1 MNLANKLDVIYGS
14 TGLPADLIATI
25 KRKLEDAGVE
35 GTFYIGYPVMASA
48 DSSTTIDALL
58 VSQKP
63 GLVAFHFTQKGEDF
77 QAAQDKLFYVLESNL
92 GRHES
97 LRRKRSLG
105 VPVNVVSLF
114 PEGDAPAT
122 LDPAYPTASP
132 STLVAAFAAMNPLE
146 DAGLYRNLSAAIQR
160 VTSIKPVKKR
170 QNVAKEGSRG
180 SVLRAI
186 EREIA
191 NLDRWQKSAAIETP
205 EGPQRIRGL
214 AGSGKTVVL
223 ALKAAYLHTQHPDW
237 QIAVTFHSR
246 SLYQQFKDLIERFT
260 LEHMG
265 DKPDW
270 EHLHI
275 MHSWGSSST
284 EGIYSVA
291 CAAAN
296 MPPTNYL
303 SAKSRFGVMRAFE
316 GVCNELAA
324 AMKGREFNVYDAVL
338 IDEAQDLPKSFFRIV
353 DAITKAPKRIV
364 WAYDELQNLSEAGM
378 ASTPELFGRD
388 IQLTNTP
395 GSPQQDIILP
405 VCYRN
410 TPWAL
415 TLAHALGF
423 GLLRE
428 KGMVQ
433 HFDEPGLWA
442 EIGYMVEKGPLADGS
457 DVVLSRA
464 PRSFPEFFPKLLTPQ
479 DAVQSF
485 RFGTKDEQYAAIA
498 AQIDVNLKQDEIDPD
513 DILIVLPEPIT
524 ARDEYYSLRKHLDS
538 RGIPSS
544 LAGVTNDRDLFS
556 QQGIVTVSG
565 VYRAKGNEAPMVY
578 VANADFCVA
587 GHELIRLR
595 NILFTSITRSR
606 GWVRL
611 CGVGDRMDALQKEI
625 DGVVAQGFKLA
636 FRIPTQAERDTMRT
650 INRDRTAEEMSQIR
664 KVEKNLEEALDLVK
678 KGVVSADALPQ
689 LQALLEA
696 ARRKGNKQ

>member
-160 VTSIKPVKKR
+160 VTTIKPVKKR
-170 QNVAKEGSRG
+170 QNVAKAGSRG

-423 GLLRE
+423 GLLRD

-689 LQALLEA
+689 LQALLDA

>member
-1 MNLANKLDVIYGS
+1 MNHSSKLDVVYGS
-14 TGLPADLIATI
+14 TGLSAEVIATI
-25 KRKLEDAGVE
+25 KRKLEEAGIE

-63 GLVAFHFTQKGEDF
+63 GLVAFHFSQKGEEF
-77 QAAQDKLFYVLESNL
+77 KAAQDKLCYALESNL

-105 VPVNVVSLF
+105 VSVNVVSLF
-114 PEGDAPAT
+114 PESDAPAT
-122 LDPAYPTASP
+122 LDSEYPTASP
-132 STLVAAFAAMNPLE
+132 STVVDAFRDMHPLE
-146 DAGLYRNLSAAIQR
+146 DADVYRKLSAAIQR
-160 VTSIKPVKKR
+160 VTTIKPVKKR
-170 QNVAKEGSRG
+170 QNAAKTDSRG

-223 ALKAAYLHTQHPDW
+223 ALKAAYLHAQHPDW
-237 QIAVTFHSR
+237 KIAVTFHSR
-246 SLYQQFKDLIERFT
+246 SLYQQFKDLVERFT

-270 EHLHI
+270 NHLHI

-284 EGIYSVA
+284 EGIYSVG

-296 MPPTNYL
+296 MAPTNYL
-303 SAKSRFGVMRAFE
+303 CAKSRFGVARAFE

-353 DAITKAPKRIV
+353 DAITKAPKRVV
-364 WAYDELQNLSEAGM
+364 WAYDELQNLSEARM

-395 GSPQQDIILP
+395 GSPKQDILLP

-423 GLLRE
+423 GLLRD

-433 HFDEPGLWA
+433 HFDEPSLWA
-442 EIGYMVEKGPLADGS
+442 EIGYAVEEGGLSDGCE
-457 DVVLSRA
+457 VVLSRA
-464 PRSFPEFFPKLLTPQ
+464 QRSFPIFFTQLLTAK

-485 RFGTKDEQYAAIA
+485 RFDTKDDQYAAIA
-498 AQIDVNLKQDEIDPD
+498 AQIEANLKQDEIDPD
-513 DILIVLPEPIT
+513 DILVVLPDPIT
-524 ARDEYYSLRKHLDS
+524 ARDEFYALRRHLDG
-538 RGIPSS
+538 RGISSS

-556 QQGIVTVSG
+556 QQGVVTVSG

-595 NILFTSITRSR
+595 NILFTCITRSR
-606 GWVRL
+606 GWIRL
-611 CGVGDRMDALQKEI
+611 CGVGEKMDALQKEI
-625 DGVVAQGFKLA
+625 DGVVAKDFKLG

-664 KVEKNLEEALDLVK
+664 KVEQGLEEALDLMQ
-678 KGVVSADALPQ
+678 KGVISADTLPQ
-689 LQALLEA
+689 LQAILEA
-696 ARRKGNKQ
+696 ARRKGSAH

>member
-160 VTSIKPVKKR
+160 VTTIKPVKKR

-498 AQIDVNLKQDEIDPD
+498 AQIDANLKQDEIDPD

-611 CGVGDRMDALQKEI
+611 CGVGERMDALQKEI
-625 DGVVAQGFKLA
+625 AGVVAQGFKLA

-678 KGVVSADALPQ
+678 KGVISADALPQ

>member
-1 MNLANKLDVIYGS
+1 
-14 TGLPADLIATI
+14 
-25 KRKLEDAGVE
+25 
-35 GTFYIGYPVMASA
+35 
-48 DSSTTIDALL
+48 
-58 VSQKP
+58 
-63 GLVAFHFTQKGEDF
+63 
-77 QAAQDKLFYVLESNL
+77 
-92 GRHES
+92 
-97 LRRKRSLG
+97 
-105 VPVNVVSLF
+105 
-114 PEGDAPAT
+114 
-122 LDPAYPTASP
+122 
-132 STLVAAFAAMNPLE
+132 
-146 DAGLYRNLSAAIQR
+146 
-160 VTSIKPVKKR
+160 
-170 QNVAKEGSRG
+170 
-180 SVLRAI
+180 
-186 EREIA
+186 
-191 NLDRWQKSAAIETP
+191 
-205 EGPQRIRGL
+205 
-214 AGSGKTVVL
+214 
-223 ALKAAYLHTQHPDW
+223 
-237 QIAVTFHSR
+237 
-246 SLYQQFKDLIERFT
+246 
-260 LEHMG
+260 
-265 DKPDW
+265 
-270 EHLHI
+270 
-275 MHSWGSSST
+275 
-284 EGIYSVA
+284 
-291 CAAAN
+291 
-296 MPPTNYL
+296 
-303 SAKSRFGVMRAFE
+303 
-316 GVCNELAA
+316 
-324 AMKGREFNVYDAVL
+324 
-338 IDEAQDLPKSFFRIV
+338 
-353 DAITKAPKRIV
+353 
-364 WAYDELQNLSEAGM
+364 
-378 ASTPELFGRD
+378 
-388 IQLTNTP
+388 
-395 GSPQQDIILP
+395 
-405 VCYRN
+405 
-410 TPWAL
+410 
-415 TLAHALGF
+415 
-423 GLLRE
+423 
-428 KGMVQ
+428 
-433 HFDEPGLWA
+433 
-442 EIGYMVEKGPLADGS
+442 MVEKGPLADGS